1 MIQFIKANLSVL
13 GVILLLIIVST
24 FFFFRID
31 LTSDK
36 RYSISNQTK
45 TLMKSVNKPM
55 SVTVY
60 LTGDLNPGF
69 LHLKKATTE
78 MLDELNIYSR
88 KSINI
93 HFVNPSEA
101 SSNEERENN
110 YLKMEQKGMS
120 ATSVYDKDKEGK
132 AIQKIIYP
140 WLEITYNGKTKTVL
154 LLKNLGG
161 LSGDENLNISIE
173 NLEFQITDAIRQ
185 LVSTQVSKIA
195 FIEGHG
201 ELSEIETYEI
211 SKALSKYF
219 QIDRGIIGT
228 DASILDQYKA
238 VIIAKPMATFSE
250 KDKFVIDQ
258 YIMHGGRVLW
268 LVDGVRVSQ
277 ESFSTLGQS
286 PALALDLNLNDIL
299 FRYGVRINPVLL
311 EDVQCTYVP
320 MNVAPKGEKVHF
332 EPMPWVL
339 SPLLLTSNEHV
350 ITRNIP
356 PVKAPFSSMVEMVGE
371 FKNLKRSFLIATSN
385 NTHVLETPA
394 NISLAQMPDLK
405 NNTYFNMAY
414 IPVGVV
420 LEGQF
425 PSVFANRMVPTEI
438 TNAPPIQ
445 QQSVFTRQIIIANGE
460 IARNEV
466 ERKGD
471 SIQTIPLGFDRFMN
485 QQFGNKE
492 FITNAVLFLT
502 DQDGWMNLRNRTF
515 ELRLLNKK
523 AAIDER
529 VKWQIINVVL
539 PIVLLLIIGIV
550 YQFLRKRKYAR

>member
-140 WLEITYNGKTKTVL
+140 WLEIAYNGKTKTVL

>member
-1 MIQFIKANLSVL
+1 MIQFIKANLLVL
-13 GVILLLIIVST
+13 GVILLLIIIST

-78 MLDELNIYSR
+78 ILDELNIYSR

-173 NLEFQITDAIRQ
+173 NLEFQITDVIRQ

-219 QIDRGIIGT
+219 QIDRGVINT

-238 VIIAKPMATFSE
+238 IIVAKPMATFSE

-320 MNVAPKGEKVHF
+320 MNVAPKGKKVHF